1 MRYLRKIYLYMEN
14 EILVAGATGNLGS
27 KIVAELI
34 KNGAKVSAIVRKD
47 TTHDRVA
54 ALEKMGAKVYPV
66 DMSIQSEVAKICIGK
81 SCVVSALSGLK
92 ETIIDTQLVLLKA
105 AVEAKVPRF
114 IPSDFSIDFTNLI
127 DGNNR
132 NLDLRRSFHTYLD
145 KEPIQATTIFNGAF
159 MELLTG
165 DMPLIMAD
173 KKRILHWGSPEQVMD
188 FTTTFNVAAYTAKAA
203 LDPNAPRYLRI
214 AGGTTSAKDLVTLM
228 GSISGNS
235 FKLFRPGGIGLLNII
250 IKMVKF
256 FTPRS
261 NELYPVWQG
270 MQYMRD
276 MMGGRVNVANHDN
289 GRYAGI
295 DWTNIE
301 AYMRENTEGGNLT

>member
-1 MRYLRKIYLYMEN
+1 MDN
-14 EILVAGATGNLGS
+14 AILVAGATGNLGS
-27 KIVAELI
+27 KIVAALI
-34 KNGAKVSAIVRKD
+34 KNGADVSAIVRKE
-47 TTHDRVA
+47 TAHERVA
-54 ALEKMGAKVYPV
+54 ALEKMGVKVYPV
-66 DMSIQSEVAKICIGK
+66 DMSNQQEVAKVCAGK
-81 SCVVSALSGLK
+81 TCVVSALSGLN
-92 ETIIDTQLVLLKA
+92 ETIIDTQLVLLNA
-105 AVEAKVPRF
+105 ANEAKVPRF

-127 DGNNR
+127 EGNNR
-132 NLDLRRSFHTYLD
+132 NLDFRRAFHTYLD
-145 KEPIQATTIFNGAF
+145 KAPIQATSVFNGAF

-165 DMPLIMAD
+165 DMPLIMAE

-214 AGGTTSAKDLVTLM
+214 AGGSTSAKDLVPLM
-228 GSISGNS
+228 SRISGEN

-256 FTPRS
+256 FTPKS

-276 MMGGRVNVANHDN
+276 MMGGRVNILSHDN
-289 GRYAGI
+289 SRYSGI

-301 AYMRENTEGGNLT
+301 TYMRENTEG